1 MHRAIGLALLAGL
14 GACGGGGDDD
24 GQAPSGWIDL
34 TAANMEAVAHAAASG
49 AFALGL
55 SSAAEVGGGAGPTG
69 NVHAAVLTA
78 LRSGAVGQRMRATAA
93 GVRPLEVYTMPPQAC
108 MVSGTVTLSWDDRDN
123 NADLSAGDA
132 LGFVFSNCQ
141 NDDTEV
147 IDGSVNVVM
156 TRIDGGA
163 QLTGFAG
170 RMTLTALS
178 GRALDGRHAYT
189 VNGALLT
196 DFRQTSPTSETL
208 RLTTDGEVVAN
219 VQTHRFTDTVTL
231 LAGYVNDSSYD
242 SMQMRGSNA
251 FNGSFRSTA
260 AGGTMRA
267 VTTAPFIDLATDDYP
282 SSGTL
287 RITSNKGTLDVQAL
301 STSQVRIALDA
312 DGDGTVDASQTET
325 WDWLL

>member
-1 MHRAIGLALLAGL
+1 MAPGRICAREAGELETMIGKMLAYEREPIVDSLYYAHPVFAGGWQTERWFILCCEVLLGHQANALGKEPVREYAIYSGSPGSVWSTNVNTPQVVDYFGPAGL
-14 GACGGGGDDD
+14 GYIPEAPNHLVDWGG
-24 GQAPSGWIDL
+24 
-34 TAANMEAVAHAAASG
+34 
-49 AFALGL
+49 
-55 SSAAEVGGGAGPTG
+55 SAAR
-69 NVHAAVLTA
+69 L
-78 LRSGAVGQRMRATAA
+78 
-93 GVRPLEVYTMPPQAC
+93 
-108 MVSGTVTLSWDDRDN
+108 
-123 NADLSAGDA
+123 NADLNAGDA
-132 LGFVFSNCQ
+132 LGFAFSNCQ

-242 SMQMRGSNA
+242 SVQMRGSNA

-260 AGGTMRA
+260 AGGPWPRW
-267 VTTAPFIDLATDDYP
+267 PGSRWRP
-282 SSGTL
+282 SC
-287 RITSNKGTLDVQAL
+287 
-301 STSQVRIALDA
+301 
-312 DGDGTVDASQTET
+312 
-325 WDWLL
+325 